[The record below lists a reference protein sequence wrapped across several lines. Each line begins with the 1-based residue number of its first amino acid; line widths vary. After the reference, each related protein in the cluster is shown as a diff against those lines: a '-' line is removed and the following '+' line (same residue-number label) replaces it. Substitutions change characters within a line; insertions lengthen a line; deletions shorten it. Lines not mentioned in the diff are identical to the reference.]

1 MATPVSWRRNQ
12 FAVTAASFVGFMG
25 FTLVMPFLPL
35 YIRELGTRDLGDI
48 AMWAGLSLGA
58 TPAVTAALSPL
69 WGRVADRYGRKLLV
83 QRSLLSFVVIMAA
96 MAWVTR
102 PWHIFALRA
111 VQGIFAGYG
120 GLTVAMA
127 AESAPRERMARAIGL
142 VQTAQRIGPALGP
155 VIGGALAGLLG
166 IRRTFFVT
174 SAFYVVALLLVSGL
188 YREPGTG
195 RPPAEPAP
203 VRHSWRTWL
212 SLPGF
217 LRMLLTIF
225 AITFVERSLGPV
237 LPLWI
242 GEHGVPVARVAVV
255 SGVLFSA
262 GALGAAL
269 GNYLCEAWLRRHG
282 AVRVISIAALW
293 GAGALIGFVWGASPG
308 WLAAMMLIFGGAMG
322 AATTVAYTEGG
333 RHVPPEAHGEGFG
346 YLNAANL
353 VGLALSP
360 VVAGV
365 LSRGALGWVFAIDVL
380 LLAATA
386 AAIHLFGNWYPRRT
400 RS

>member
-1 MATPVSWRRNQ
+1 MSTPVSWRRNQ

-35 YIRELGTRDLGDI
+35 YIRQLGAQDLGEI

-111 VQGIFAGYG
+111 FQGIFAGYG
-120 GLTVAMA
+120 GLTLAMA

-142 VQTAQRIGPALGP
+142 VQTAQRMGPALGP
-155 VIGGALAGLLG
+155 VIGGVLAGFLG

-174 SAFYVVALLLVSGL
+174 SAFYAVSLLLVSVL
-188 YREPGTG
+188 YREPGG
-195 RPPAEPAP
+195 SRPQTDAAP
-203 VRHSWRTWL
+203 RRHSWRTWL

-217 LRMLLTIF
+217 LRMLLAIF
-225 AITFVERSLGPV
+225 TITFVERSLGPV

-242 GEHGVPVARVAVV
+242 GEHGVHASRVAVI

-262 GALGAAL
+262 GAMGAAL

-282 AVRVISIAALW
+282 PVRVISLATLW
-293 GAGALIGFVWGASPG
+293 GAGALIGFVWGSSPA
-308 WLAAMMLIFGGAMG
+308 WLAAMMLVFGGAMG
-322 AATTVAYTEGG
+322 AAITVAYTEGG
-333 RHVPPEAHGEGFG
+333 RHVPQDAHGEGFG

-360 VVAGV
+360 IVAGV
-365 LSRGALGWVFAIDVL
+365 LSRSALGWVFVIDML
-380 LLAATA
+380 LLVTIATLL
-386 AAIHLFGNWYPRRT
+386 HLGGDWYPRRT
-400 RS
+400 GP